1 MSRVVFLFEG
11 LEDAEKLTK
20 ARCALGFLGVEV
32 LFRFG
37 GWRSFP
43 ARKNVECGNNFY
55 FHPYLGKCS
64 I

>member
-20 ARCALGFLGVEV
+20 ARYALGFLGVEV

-43 ARKNVECGNNFY
+43 AKEMWNVGVGEDRGF
-55 FHPYLGKCS
+55 
-64 I
+64 